1 MNPHVITVANRKGGD
16 GKTITAY
23 TLAHMYHSIGKRV
36 LMIDMDS
43 QCNLTLVCGVK
54 PQQTMKDDPMREPT
68 IYDALTGNSTI
79 GFSTEEI
86 EDGMRISRGSLMMSV
101 CDRMFTDLDAPYK
114 LKECIERI
122 KRKPDVIIID
132 TAPSM
137 DISSVMALT
146 ASNSV
151 VIPAQADRES
161 LQGVSMITD
170 TIRKVQNRT
179 NSELTIAGVLLTRY
193 NGRQTYTK
201 QMEQSIRDFA
211 KVAGI
216 HVFSTP
222 IRECVAVKESA
233 VMHQPIT
240 TYAPKSTAS
249 QDYKAFF
256 EELQERTQTDD

>member
-1 MNPHVITVANRKGGD
+1 MKPHVITVANRKGGD
-16 GKTITAY
+16 GKTVTAFN
-23 TLAHMYHSIGKRV
+23 LAKMYHADGKRV
-36 LMIDMDS
+36 LMVDMDS
-43 QCNLTLVCGVK
+43 QYNLSIMNGSGTA
-54 PQQTMKDDPMREPT
+54 EPS
-68 IYDALTGNSTI
+68 IYDVLIGSVQIREAVRTI
-79 GFSTEEI
+79 TAGLDAVNGSE
-86 EDGMRISRGSLMMSV
+86 MISI
-101 CDRMFTDLDAPYK
+101 CDILFTDLDAPYR
-114 LKECIERI
+114 LKEALEAVINEY
-122 KRKPDVIIID
+122 DNIIID
-132 TAPSM
+132 TSPSLG
-137 DISSVMALT
+137 ICTVMALT

-151 VIPAQADRES
+151 IIPAQADRES

-201 QMEQSIRDFA
+201 QMEKSIRDFA

-233 VMHQPIT
+233 TMHQPIT

-256 EELQERTQTDD
+256 KELQERTQTDD